1 MSPQAKKTKEKINIW
16 DYIKLKTL
24 FTVKETSNKTKRQTT
39 EWEKIFINNVSDK
52 AFISKIYK
60 EYNSV
65 SKKQITQFKKWAE
78 DLNRHFSIEDIQVAN
93 RHMKICSTSLIIRE
107 MQIKTT
113 MRYHFIPVKM
123 AIIKIQ
129 QISFVKDVVKQEHSC
144 TSGEMVNWCSHYGKQ
159 YGGSSKN

>member
-107 MQIKTT
+107 MQVKTT
-113 MRYHFIPVKM
+113 MKLHLTPFRM
-123 AIIKIQ
+123 AIIKRQ
-129 QISFVKDVVKQEHSC
+129 QISAGEDVEKREPSC
-144 TSGEMVNWCSHYGKQ
+144 TADENIYGI
-159 YGGSSKN
+159 